1 MYVLIKEWV
10 LTCLHTSSLTKKCL
24 RRSFFYENAFLCTLL
39 TYEAMGTRVRVS
51 LRVRVSDR
59 VRAGL
64 RVRIRVIAQSQVGN
78 TLGTTVRGRV
88 RVRVRVSIRRARS
101 RRRLNIPK

>member
-1 MYVLIKEWV
+1 MTHFQCKRHV
-10 LTCLHTSSLTKKCL
+10 SP
-24 RRSFFYENAFLCTLL
+24 
-39 TYEAMGTRVRVS
+39 YEAMGTRVRVS

-88 RVRVRVSIRRARS
+88 RVRVSEPLFS
-101 RRRLNIPK
+101 TFL